1 LPLALD
7 MDIPPRSLGALSA
20 GVRRAASDRPMI
32 ASGHLGAYLLLLL
45 HEGRFGSPAKR
56 NCSRKTIAALYLRS
70 AKAT

>member
-1 LPLALD
+1 
-7 MDIPPRSLGALSA
+7 
-20 GVRRAASDRPMI
+20 MI

-56 NCSRKTIAALYLRS
+56 NCSKKTVAALYLRS